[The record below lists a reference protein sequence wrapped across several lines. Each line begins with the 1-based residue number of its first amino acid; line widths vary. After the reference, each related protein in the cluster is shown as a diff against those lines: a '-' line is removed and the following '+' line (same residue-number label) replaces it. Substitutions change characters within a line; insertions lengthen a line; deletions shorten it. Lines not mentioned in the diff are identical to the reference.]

1 MTRAPVN
8 LANNV
13 ALPFT
18 RMSTDSRDPA
28 RQAAAL
34 DTKQR
39 MQAEGRRDASGN
51 WILAGQ
57 PKAWL
62 YVVARQQRN
71 ESDLYCVKVGKTS
84 NLKRRRTEHRADG
97 WGWFIASWRIKPDAK
112 PSVDK
117 LEEMAIELVRSRWE
131 PAKKKSCTGF
141 REAVWADDPRDV
153 AEAVD
158 SVIPE
163 GARYRGSSTD

>member
-39 MQAEGRRDASGN
+39 MQAEGRRDASGK

-57 PKAWL
+57 PKVWL
-62 YVVARQQRN
+62 YVVSRPHRN
-71 ESDLYCVKVGKTS
+71 EAGLYCVKVGKTS
-84 NLKRRRTEHRADG
+84 NLKRRRTEHQADG
-97 WGWFIASWRIKPDAK
+97 WGWFIASWRIKPDAT